1 MILTIDFDII
11 MAPSIE
17 LYNDKVP
24 KISWEELLNDPYYQ
38 LLTTDN
44 IHYFRLTQFLL
55 SLIKQ
60 IKKEDIIIIEDHK
73 HVFDYVK
80 EKSTIINIDHH
91 HDLGYKDNHPK
102 PELNCGNWAAELG
115 KNNLLKKYIWIHN
128 RNSLMPEENK
138 EFLTYDICLE
148 DVKNLSMRGK
158 NIDKLILCLSEP
170 WVPPY
175 VRPLFFSWIELLDFY
190 YNTKFEIQFEEM
202 YDINCETRRR
212 IEDSSSE
219 IQNK

>member
-60 IKKEDIIIIEDHK
+60 IKKEDIIIIEDHN

-80 EKSTIINIDHH
+80 EKSTII
-91 HDLGYKDNHPK
+91 K
-102 PELNCGNWAAELG
+102 
-115 KNNLLKKYIWIHN
+115 
-128 RNSLMPEENK
+128 R
-138 EFLTYDICLE
+138 
-148 DVKNLSMRGK
+148 
-158 NIDKLILCLSEP
+158 
-170 WVPPY
+170 
-175 VRPLFFSWIELLDFY
+175 
-190 YNTKFEIQFEEM
+190 
-202 YDINCETRRR
+202 
-212 IEDSSSE
+212 SSS
-219 IQNK
+219 